1 MPNYSIKSPENNE
14 EWESYLLFRWEV
26 LRKPLGMS
34 KESLAD
40 SIEDSKESLADS
52 IEDKSFHL
60 MGVDEKENVIASG
73 RVHFN
78 SENEAQIRYMAV
90 DSRFKRRGIGSE
102 IVDKLEKHA
111 TSKGAGIMVLNARE
125 EAINFYSNLGY
136 KEVCPYHSDTGIPHK
151 TMKKSLLI

>member
-1 MPNYSIKSPENNE
+1 MPNYSLKSPENTD
-14 EWESYLLFRWEV
+14 EWDRYLLFRWEM

-34 KESLAD
+34 MESLAD
-40 SIEDSKESLADS
+40 D

-60 MGVDEKENVIASG
+60 MGIDEEENVIASG

-78 SENEAQIRYMAV
+78 SEDEAQIRYMAV

-102 IVDKLEKHA
+102 IVNKLEGYA

-125 EAINFYSNLGY
+125 EAISFYSSLGY
-136 KEVCPYHSDTGIPHK
+136 KEVCPYHSNTGIPHK

>member
-14 EWESYLLFRWEV
+14 EWESYLLFRWKV

-40 SIEDSKESLADS
+40 SIED
-52 IEDKSFHL
+52 KSFHL
-60 MGVDEKENVIASG
+60 MGIDEKENVIASG

-102 IVDKLEKHA
+102 IVDKLEKYA

-125 EAINFYSNLGY
+125 EAISFYSNLGY